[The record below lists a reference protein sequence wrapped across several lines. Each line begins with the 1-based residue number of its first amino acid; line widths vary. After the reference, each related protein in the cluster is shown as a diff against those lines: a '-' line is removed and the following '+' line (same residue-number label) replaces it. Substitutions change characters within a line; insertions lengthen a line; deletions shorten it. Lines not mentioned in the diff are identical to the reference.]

1 MTAWED
7 RVNQWF
13 FLHRTP
19 RLDALSHLGSY
30 LAETVTCIALLIVL
44 VLVLRVW
51 LGRWRDTW
59 APAPRPTLKASRR
72 DAVRP
77 GPRSCPPPPPSRPPP
92 RRPSPRRARRPTR
105 ARSRARRPARPDR
118 PAAPMPSPAPDQ
130 PSTPGSDHRRPRT
143 SDGRLAL
150 TGCPSPSS
158 NRTID
163 KSYRPRSE
171 GHSCVTTRSRR
182 LARRWI
188 EAQPIHHDVSGSSR
202 SLGRHRSLLP
212 ARTARPPQQ
221 TPHRPGSLPPRRQR
235 PACRRCSRS

>member
-30 LAETVTCIALLIVL
+30 LAETVTCIALLIVM

-51 LGRWRDTW
+51 LGRWRESW

-171 GHSCVTTRSRR
+171 GHSCVTTHPPSRPHR
-182 LARRWI
+182 LIR
-188 EAQPIHHDVSGSSR
+188 AQASSR
-202 SLGRHRSLLP
+202 PDTTGAS
-212 ARTARPPQQ
+212 
-221 TPHRPGSLPPRRQR
+221 TPWRGPVSY
-235 PACRRCSRS
+235 